1 MEGDEIERAEL
12 RTMAGEIELDSSL
25 AKGARVEVKSY
36 SGAVRLRLPEST
48 SARFDVQS
56 FSGSIDSEFASTL
69 IDAGSGAGSWYH
81 GPGQRR
87 SFVVGDGDARVTIE
101 SFSGG
106 VHIEKGRSRAG
117 GAKRIGAPAV
127 APPERASASPISS
140 AAPP

>member
-56 FSGSIDSEFASTL
+56 FSGGIRSEFVSSLADDAS
-69 IDAGSGAGSWYH
+69 GSGSWPH
-81 GPGQRR
+81 GPGHRR
-87 SFVVGDGDARVTIE
+87 SFVVGDGDARIEIE

-106 VHIEKGRSRAG
+106 VEIEEGGR
-117 GAKRIGAPAV
+117 
-127 APPERASASPISS
+127 
-140 AAPP
+140 